1 MSNQKAFNISTTT
14 PPVRAVVD
22 LGYKRSG
29 VFLLVVPLAFIVKFL
44 GAVNNGINAIVFFKI
59 GLVDVLFVSVF
70 ALSLSDLFFTIISS
84 ILTDSNIILY
94 IIYHKTLWSRDLVIW
109 YTISF
114 KDSTFLFVT
123 YITIP
128 HCCLVTFP
136 LQFKTTFTFRRTYDA
151 LSGISIANLFLHLPI
166 LCTQGLM
173 LAFDLETNTTQLV
186 FCESPDVKTTLAF
199 HNLVNP
205 YVCYPLIFICFTFF
219 TTQLVSTSKLRQ
231 RLKNVATK
239 TPSKLNTLDVR
250 IVKAVLVISLFYHVS
265 CVPC

>member
-1 MSNQKAFNISTTT
+1 MSNHKAFNISTTT

-22 LGYKRSG
+22 LGYERSG
-29 VFLLVVPLAFIVKFL
+29 IAFLLVVLLGFIAHFL
-44 GAVNNGINAIVFFKI
+44 NAVNNGINVIVFFKI
-59 GLVDVLFVSVF
+59 GLVDVLFVSLF
-70 ALSLSDLFFTIISS
+70 ALSLYDLFFTIIGS
-84 ILTDSNIILY
+84 IHTDGNITLY
-94 IIYHKTLWSRDLVIW
+94 IIYHKTLWSRNLILW

-136 LQFKTTFTFRRTYDA
+136 LQFKTTFTFRRTYYS
-151 LSGISIANLFLHLPI
+151 LFGISIVNLILHLPI

-173 LAFDLETNTTQLV
+173 
-186 FCESPDVKTTLAF
+186 FCESPDVKTTLTF
-199 HNLVNP
+199 HNLVYP

-219 TTQLVSTSKLRQ
+219 ATQLVSSPKFRQPLR
-231 RLKNVATK
+231 NAATK
-239 TPSKLNTLDVR
+239 TPSKLNFLVVR
-250 IVKAVLVISLFYHVS
+250 IVKAMLVISLFYHVS